1 METWSP
7 TLSMSIDLLCKI
19 VCSLI
24 WLKLSSFVEK
34 DVFPFLA
41 DLMKHLLSLLEKVE
55 TDETTLKLKE
65 LAFSCIASI
74 GECFKSMD
82 C

>member
-1 METWSP
+1 MFEHGAPFRPGPGRSTIKS
-7 TLSMSIDLLCKI
+7 
-19 VCSLI
+19 
-24 WLKLSSFVEK
+24 LKLSSFVEK

-74 GECFKSMD
+74 GEFFKSMD